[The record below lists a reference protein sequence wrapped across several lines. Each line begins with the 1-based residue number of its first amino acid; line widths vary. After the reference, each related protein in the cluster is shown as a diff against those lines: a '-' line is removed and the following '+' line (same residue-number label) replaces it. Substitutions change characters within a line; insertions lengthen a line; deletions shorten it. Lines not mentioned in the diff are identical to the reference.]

1 MEPVALCYGYW
12 GGWWLHTPTGQSLP
26 HLPRLL
32 VPHAI
37 GVSCL
42 HGKGWATQAR
52 AGVHLDKG
60 AGSGPR
66 RNLQQR

>member
-12 GGWWLHTPTGQSLP
+12 GGWWLHTPIGQSLP

-42 HGKGWATQAR
+42 QGKGLGNTGQGRCAPGQGGWEWT
-52 AGVHLDKG
+52 
-60 AGSGPR
+60 
-66 RNLQQR
+66 